1 MNEFIT
7 RFYEDIDFFYSVV
20 VLVFAAVWFLFRR
33 Y

>member
-1 MNEFIT
+1 MNEFLT

-20 VLVFAAVWFLFRR
+20 VLTFAAIWFLFRR